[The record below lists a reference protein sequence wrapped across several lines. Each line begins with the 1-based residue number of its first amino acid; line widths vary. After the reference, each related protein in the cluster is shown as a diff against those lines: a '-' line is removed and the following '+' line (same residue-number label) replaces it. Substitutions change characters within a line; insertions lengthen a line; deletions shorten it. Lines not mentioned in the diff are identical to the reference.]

1 MAVSWG
7 ERGEVALVW
16 REKLTL
22 RSSEGRRRGGGRLH
36 NKLLRAFSISVK
48 VWHPLEIYV
57 TFSSKVLM
65 TMIFPRTNFSSL
77 TMQTPRKT
85 KISLLI
91 AVDRST
97 FKDEMDDSECLA
109 EFRLHKND
117 VPVLLEAL
125 QLPQSF
131 TRQLGTICDGTLCKH

>member
-1 MAVSWG
+1 
-7 ERGEVALVW
+7 
-16 REKLTL
+16 
-22 RSSEGRRRGGGRLH
+22 
-36 NKLLRAFSISVK
+36 
-48 VWHPLEIYV
+48 
-57 TFSSKVLM
+57 
-65 TMIFPRTNFSSL
+65 MIFPRTNFSSL

-131 TRQLGTICDGTLCKH
+131 TRQLGTIFDGTLCKH